1 MPLKT
6 CAQCG
11 NEKPLSDFEF
21 RKDTQRYRA
30 TCKACRN
37 AKLREAYPE
46 QAERVQAR
54 GKKWRE
60 QNREQYLAHAR
71 EYAAANKER
80 MNEASRKWAEANKE
94 TANARSIEWRK
105 ANRDRV
111 REAAKLRHEAAP
123 EKQRTITRNRRAK
136 LKVSGEHSPADIA
149 RMHQEQNGKCNGCRC
164 NLAESGYHVDHIRAV
179 ANGGSNG
186 PENLQLLCPT
196 CNTSK
201 GTKDMH
207 EWARSKGYA

>member
-1 MPLKT
+1 MLQFCKT
-6 CAQCG
+6 CQV
-11 NEKPLSDFEF
+11 EKPIEDFEI
-21 RKDTQRYRA
+21 RNDTKKPRG
-30 TCKACRN
+30 TCRACRN
-37 AKLREAYPE
+37 RRAMENYSKNPE
-46 QAERVQAR
+46 SWHAR
-54 GKKWRE
+54 SKKWRD
-60 QNREQYLAHAR
+60 QNREQYQARAR

-80 MNEASRKWAEANKE
+80 MNETSRKWAEANKE
-94 TANARSIEWRK
+94 TANARAIEWRK
-105 ANRDRV
+105 ANGERV
-111 REAAKLRHEAAP
+111 REAAKARRDANP

-149 RMHQEQNGKCNGCRC
+149 RMYQEQNGTCNGCRC

-179 ANGGSNG
+179 ANGGSNS

-207 EWARSKGYA
+207 EWAQSKGYA